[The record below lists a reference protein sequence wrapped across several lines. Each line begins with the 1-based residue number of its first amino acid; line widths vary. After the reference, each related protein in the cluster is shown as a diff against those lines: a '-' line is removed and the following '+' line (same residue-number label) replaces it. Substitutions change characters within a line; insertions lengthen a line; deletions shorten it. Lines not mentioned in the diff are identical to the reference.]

1 MSSNVPV
8 MMKRAANVSAAEK
21 AILVELVERYA
32 HIVENK
38 LTDRVTTGQKAAAWK
53 QIEADFLGIAG
64 VRRTDE
70 QLKQVGLTMHR
81 FIAFL

>member
-1 MSSNVPV
+1 
-8 MMKRAANVSAAEK
+8 MKRAANVSTAEK
-21 AILVELVERYA
+21 AILVELVERHA

-53 QIEADFLGIAG
+53 QIEAEFVGIVG

-70 QLKQVGLTMHR
+70 QLKQVGLTMHP
-81 FIAFL
+81 FI